1 VQLSSQRALRPL
13 YVAPIG
19 KGGVDI
25 GINNITRSVRRA
37 GHDPSLRRL
46 PYLHN
51 FLPMLAPIGLGR
63 GWWRGYDI
71 IQGRSRVAWAIKR
84 RDLPL
89 VTTVHHLTTDP
100 LLQPYSSPQQRLFY
114 RLIEYTYDGL
124 SIRRADAVVCVSK
137 YTQQQVALTYGK
149 LDTSVVYDG
158 IDTDVFV
165 PAADWSR
172 TDHGLPPSDGRIR
185 LLFVGNRTR
194 RKGFDLLP
202 SIMDRLPAD
211 YVLYYTSS
219 FQSVQAAP
227 PHPRMIPIGTPD
239 RDGLVAAY
247 QSSDILL
254 FPARVE
260 GFGIVA
266 AEAGACG
273 KPVVTS
279 NASALPEVVEDG
291 VTGFTCRRDDV
302 DDFAAR
308 LLQLG
313 QDAELRRVMGQRARD
328 KIVGSFGYDQLAAG
342 LIAVYDRL
350 LSRSQA
356 VS

>member
-1 VQLSSQRALRPL
+1 MLRPL

-25 GINNITRSVRRA
+25 GINNITRSVRAA
-37 GHDPSLRRL
+37 GHDPTLRRL
-46 PYLHN
+46 PYAHN
-51 FLPMLAPIGLGR
+51 FLPMLAPLALGP

-71 IQGRSRVAWAIKR
+71 IQGRSRVAWALR
-84 RDLPL
+84 RPETPL

-100 LLQPYSSPQQRLFY
+100 LLQPYASPQQRLFY
-114 RLIEYTYDGL
+114 RLVEYLYDGL
-124 SIRRADAVVCVSK
+124 SVRRADAVVCVSK

-149 LDTSVVYDG
+149 LDTVVVYDG

-165 PAADWSR
+165 PSPDGRR
-172 TDHGLPPSDGRIR
+172 TDDGLPRSDARIR

-202 SIMDRLPAD
+202 AIMDRLPAD
-211 YVLYYTSS
+211 YELFYTSS
-219 FQSVQAAP
+219 FQAVQAAR
-227 PHPRMIPIGTPD
+227 PHPRMTPIGTPD
-239 RDGLVAAY
+239 RAGLVAAY
-247 QSSDILL
+247 HSCDILL

-273 KPVVTS
+273 RPVVTTD
-279 NASALPEVVEDG
+279 ASALPEVVAHGESG
-291 VTGFTCRRDDV
+291 YLCRLDDV

-308 LLQLG
+308 VRELG
-313 QDAELRRVMGQRARD
+313 DDPALRRRMGVRGRE
-328 KIVGSFGYDQLAAG
+328 IVTGAFGYPRLAQG
-342 LIAVYDRL
+342 LIAVYERL
-350 LSRSQA
+350 LVRR
-356 VS
+356 

>member
-1 VQLSSQRALRPL
+1 MLRPL
-13 YVAPIG
+13 YIAPIG

-25 GINNITRSVRRA
+25 GINNITRSVRAA
-37 GHDPSLRRL
+37 GHDPTLRRL

-51 FLPMLAPIGLGR
+51 FLPMLAPAALGR

-71 IQGRSRVAWAIKR
+71 VQGRSRVAWALKR
-84 RDLPL
+84 PDVPL

-114 RLIEYTYDGL
+114 RLVEYVYDGL
-124 SIRRADAVVCVSK
+124 SVRRADGVVCVSK

-149 LDTSVVYDG
+149 LDTTVVYDG

-165 PAADWSR
+165 PSADLRR
-172 TDHGLPPSDGRIR
+172 TDDLPASDGRIR

-202 SIMDRLPAD
+202 AIMDRLPSD

-219 FQSVQAAP
+219 FQGVEAAL

-239 RDGLVAAY
+239 RDGLVRAY
-247 QSSDILL
+247 HSADILL

-273 KPVVTS
+273 RPVVTTD
-279 NASALPEVVEDG
+279 ASALPEVVEHG
-291 VTGFTCRRDDV
+291 TNGLLCPIDDV
-302 DDFAAR
+302 DAYAAAV
-308 LLQLG
+308 LQLG
-313 QDAELRRVMGQRARD
+313 QDAELRRSMGLAGRERIVAR
-328 KIVGSFGYDQLAAG
+328 FGYSQLALG
-342 LIAVYDRL
+342 LLAVYERL
-350 LSRSQA
+350 LGS
-356 VS
+356 

>member
-1 VQLSSQRALRPL
+1 MLRPL
-13 YVAPIG
+13 YIAPIG

-25 GINNITRSVRRA
+25 GINNITRSVRAA
-37 GHDPSLRRL
+37 GHDPTLRRL

-51 FLPMLAPIGLGR
+51 FLPMLAPAALGR

-71 IQGRSRVAWAIKR
+71 VQGRSRVAWALKR
-84 RDLPL
+84 PDVPL

-114 RLIEYTYDGL
+114 RLVEYVYDGL
-124 SIRRADAVVCVSK
+124 SVRRADGVVCVSK

-149 LDTSVVYDG
+149 LDTTVVYDG

-165 PAADWSR
+165 PSADLRR
-172 TDHGLPPSDGRIR
+172 TDDLPASDGRIR

-202 SIMDRLPAD
+202 AIMDRLPYD

-219 FQSVQAAP
+219 FQGVEAAL

-239 RDGLVAAY
+239 RDGLVRAY
-247 QSSDILL
+247 HSADILL

-273 KPVVTS
+273 RPVVTTD
-279 NASALPEVVEDG
+279 ASALPEVVEHG
-291 VTGFTCRRDDV
+291 TNGLLCPIDDV
-302 DDFAAR
+302 DAYAAAV
-308 LLQLG
+308 LQLG
-313 QDAELRRVMGQRARD
+313 QDAELRRSMGLAGRERIVAR
-328 KIVGSFGYDQLAAG
+328 FGYSQLAQG
-342 LIAVYDRL
+342 LLAVYERL
-350 LSRSQA
+350 LGS
-356 VS
+356 

>member
-1 VQLSSQRALRPL
+1 MSQSRTLRPL

-25 GINNITRSVRRA
+25 GINNITRSVRAA
-37 GHDPSLRRL
+37 GHNPTLRRL

-51 FLPMLAPIGLGR
+51 FLPMLAPFGLGC
-63 GWWRGYDI
+63 GWWSGYDVV
-71 IQGRSRVAWAIKR
+71 QGRSRVAWALKR
-84 RDLPL
+84 RELPL

-100 LLQPYSSPQQRLFY
+100 LLQPYASWQQRLFY
-114 RLIEYTYDGL
+114 RLVEYLYDGL
-124 SIRRADAVVCVSK
+124 SVIRADGVVCVSK

-149 LDTSVVYDG
+149 LDTVVVYDG

-165 PAADWSR
+165 PSPDWRR
-172 TDHGLPPSDGRIR
+172 TDHGLPASDGRVR

-202 SIMDRLPAD
+202 AIMDRLPSD

-219 FQSVQAAP
+219 FQSVQAAG

-247 QSSDILL
+247 HSCDILL

-273 KPVVTS
+273 RPVVTT
-279 NASALPEVVEDG
+279 NASALPEVVDDG
-291 VTGFTCRRDDV
+291 QSGDLCRIDDV
-302 DDFAAR
+302 DDYAAKVR
-308 LLQLG
+308 VLG
-313 QDAELRRVMGQRARD
+313 EDVDLRRAMGLHGRE
-328 KIVGSFGYDQLAAG
+328 KVSSTFGYAQLAQG
-342 LIAVYDRL
+342 LIGVYERVL
-350 LSRSQA
+350 NR
-356 VS
+356 

>member
-1 VQLSSQRALRPL
+1 MSFVDHKRPLRPL

-25 GINNITRSVRRA
+25 GINNITRSVRNA
-37 GHDPSLRRL
+37 GHDPALRRL
-46 PYLHN
+46 PYAYN
-51 FLPMLAPIGLGR
+51 FLPMFAPLGLGS
-63 GWWRGYDI
+63 GWWRGYDV
-71 IQGRSRVAWAIKR
+71 IQGRSRVAWALKR
-84 RDLPL
+84 PDLPL

-114 RLIEYTYDGL
+114 RLVEYTYDAL
-124 SIRRADAVVCVSK
+124 SVRRADAVVCVSK

-149 LDTSVVYDG
+149 LDTVVVYDG

-165 PAADWSR
+165 PTADGQR
-172 TDHGLPPSDGRIR
+172 TDHGLPRSDARIR

-202 SIMDRLPAD
+202 AIMDLLPDD
-211 YVLYYTSS
+211 YELFYTSS
-219 FQSVQAAP
+219 FQAVEAAR
-227 PHPRMIPIGTPD
+227 PHPRMTAIGTPD

-247 QSSDILL
+247 QSCDILL

-273 KPVVTS
+273 RPVVTTD
-279 NASALPEVVEDG
+279 ASALPEVVVDG
-291 VTGFTCRRDDV
+291 ESGWLCRRDDV
-302 DDFAAR
+302 ADFAAKVRR
-308 LLQLG
+308 LG
-313 QDAELRRVMGQRARD
+313 EDADLRQRMGQRGRS
-328 KIVGSFGYDQLAAG
+328 IVSAAFGYEQLAQG
-342 LIAVYDRL
+342 LLAVYARL
-350 LSRSQA
+350 LGTRP
-356 VS
+356 

>member
-1 VQLSSQRALRPL
+1 MSQLRPL

-25 GINNITRSVRRA
+25 GINNITRSMRRA
-37 GHDPSLRRL
+37 GHDPTLRRL

-51 FLPMLAPIGLGR
+51 FLPMLAPLGLGR

-71 IQGRSRVAWAIKR
+71 IQGRSRVAWALKR
-84 RDLPL
+84 REAPL

-114 RLIEYTYDGL
+114 RLIEYTYDWL
-124 SIRRADAVVCVSK
+124 SILRADATVCVSR

-149 LDTSVVYDG
+149 LDTTVVYDG

-165 PAADWSR
+165 PSADLR
-172 TDHGLPPSDGRIR
+172 RADHGLPSSDARIR

-202 SIMDRLPAD
+202 AIMERLPDD
-211 YVLYYTSS
+211 YVLFYTSS

-247 QSSDILL
+247 QSCDILL

-273 KPVVTS
+273 RPVVAT
-279 NASALPEVVEDG
+279 NASALPEVVDDG
-291 VTGFTCRRDDV
+291 ETGLLCRIDDV
-302 DDFAAR
+302 DDYAAKVR
-308 LLQLG
+308 QLG
-313 QDAELRRVMGQRARD
+313 EDADLRRAMGLRARE
-328 KIVGSFGYDQLAAG
+328 KIVHNFGYPQLAAG
-342 LIAVYDRL
+342 LIAVYERVL
-350 LSRSQA
+350 RR
-356 VS
+356 

>member
-1 VQLSSQRALRPL
+1 MSQLRPL

-25 GINNITRSVRRA
+25 GINNITRSMRRA
-37 GHDPSLRRL
+37 GHDPTLRRL

-51 FLPMLAPIGLGR
+51 FLPMLAPLSLGR

-71 IQGRSRVAWAIKR
+71 IQGRSRVAWALKR
-84 RDLPL
+84 RESPL

-114 RLIEYTYDGL
+114 RLIEYTYDWL
-124 SIRRADAVVCVSK
+124 SILRADATVCVSR

-149 LDTSVVYDG
+149 TDTTVVYDG
-158 IDTDVFV
+158 IDTGVFV
-165 PAADWSR
+165 PSPDLR
-172 TDHGLPPSDGRIR
+172 REDHGLPSSDARIR

-202 SIMDRLPAD
+202 AIMDRLPDD
-211 YVLYYTSS
+211 YALFYTSS

-247 QSSDILL
+247 QSCDILL

-273 KPVVTS
+273 RPVVTTD
-279 NASALPEVVEDG
+279 ASALPEVVDDG
-291 VTGFTCRRDDV
+291 ESGFLCRIDDV
-302 DDFAAR
+302 DDYAAKVR
-308 LLQLG
+308 TLG
-313 QDAELRRVMGQRARD
+313 DDAELRRAMGLRGRE
-328 KIVGSFGYDQLAAG
+328 KIVANFGYEQLASG
-342 LIAVYDRL
+342 LTAVYERL
-350 LSRSQA
+350 LSH
-356 VS
+356 